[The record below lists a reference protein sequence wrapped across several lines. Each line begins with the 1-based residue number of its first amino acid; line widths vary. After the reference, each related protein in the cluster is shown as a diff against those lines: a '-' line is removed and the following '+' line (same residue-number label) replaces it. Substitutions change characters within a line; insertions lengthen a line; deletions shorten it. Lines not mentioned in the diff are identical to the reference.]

1 MQVLCL
7 YGPRKSTQA
16 KSEEWTTQTAINCD
30 TLWLQSFGTRN
41 SYLAITKID
50 MLLYR
55 YCFVLLC
62 ISKYKPLGV
71 YINGGCFALR
81 VWGGGGIFGG
91 AYFRNFTV
99 ITTLL
104 RPKQPNRYYVSF
116 MQTRFCPPAFISLG
130 DSLSPDKPE
139 TRTKYETV
147 FLCLNN

>member
-1 MQVLCL
+1 MTLFDFSHLAPVIVIWPLQKLICYCTVIALFYFVFPSTSPWGFILTEGVLR
-7 YGPRKSTQA
+7 Y
-16 KSEEWTTQTAINCD
+16 E
-30 TLWLQSFGTRN
+30 FG
-41 SYLAITKID
+41 
-50 MLLYR
+50 
-55 YCFVLLC
+55 
-62 ISKYKPLGV
+62 
-71 YINGGCFALR
+71 
-81 VWGGGGIFGG
+81 GGGGIFGG